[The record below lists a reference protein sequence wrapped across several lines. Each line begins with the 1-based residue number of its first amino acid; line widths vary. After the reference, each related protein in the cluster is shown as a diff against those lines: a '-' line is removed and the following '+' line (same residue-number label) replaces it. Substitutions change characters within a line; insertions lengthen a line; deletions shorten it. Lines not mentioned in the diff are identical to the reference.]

1 MRRARARDCLGTR
14 IVPGAWHV
22 RADHGITHR
31 AGFGRLSQSDAIIV
45 RGMCYALQG
54 VCGAGSTALL
64 RYCATAPPRLFEEGR
79 QRVTTQE
86 ERQAY
91 IDDMARRRGYVLSYH
106 KGMAQADF
114 EVLKA
119 ADALIAAVYTTP
131 RHLDRKT
138 KELLFCA
145 TLTVMRAGKGQLQ
158 SHIRAALQH
167 GASVEEV
174 LEAIEIALPEA
185 GVVAFQAGFEAWRE
199 VAGVEGIEPRL
210 QVFDGGD
217 GVR

>member
-1 MRRARARDCLGTR
+1 M
-14 IVPGAWHV
+14 
-22 RADHGITHR
+22 
-31 AGFGRLSQSDAIIV
+31 
-45 RGMCYALQG
+45 
-54 VCGAGSTALL
+54 
-64 RYCATAPPRLFEEGR
+64 ATQDEK
-79 QRVTTQE
+79 
-86 ERQAY
+86 QAF
-91 IDDMARRRGYVLSYH
+91 IDDMARRRGYVLGYH
-106 KGMAQADF
+106 KGMAAADF

-119 ADALIAAVYTTP
+119 ADALVGAVYTTQ

-138 KELLFCA
+138 KELVFCA

-167 GASVEEV
+167 GASPEEV

-185 GVVAFQAGFEAWRE
+185 GVVALQAGFEAWRE
-199 VAGVEGIEPRL
+199 VVGVEGIEPSV

>member
-1 MRRARARDCLGTR
+1 MA
-14 IVPGAWHV
+14 
-22 RADHGITHR
+22 
-31 AGFGRLSQSDAIIV
+31 
-45 RGMCYALQG
+45 
-54 VCGAGSTALL
+54 
-64 RYCATAPPRLFEEGR
+64 
-79 QRVTTQE
+79 TQE
-86 ERQAY
+86 EKQAY
-91 IDDMARRRGYVLSYH
+91 IDDMARRRGYVLGYH
-106 KGMAQADF
+106 KGMAAADF

-119 ADALIAAVYTTP
+119 ADALVGAVYTTQ

-138 KELLFCA
+138 KELVFCA

-167 GASVEEV
+167 GASPEEV

-199 VAGVEGIEPRL
+199 VVGVEGIEPSI

>member
-1 MRRARARDCLGTR
+1 MA
-14 IVPGAWHV
+14 
-22 RADHGITHR
+22 
-31 AGFGRLSQSDAIIV
+31 
-45 RGMCYALQG
+45 
-54 VCGAGSTALL
+54 
-64 RYCATAPPRLFEEGR
+64 
-79 QRVTTQE
+79 TQE

-106 KGMAQADF
+106 KGMAEVDF

-119 ADALIAAVYTTP
+119 ADALIAAVYTTS

-145 TLTVMRAGKGQLQ
+145 TLTVMRAGKGQQQ

-167 GASVEEV
+167 GARTEEV

-199 VAGVEGIEPRL
+199 VVGVEGIEPRL

>member
-1 MRRARARDCLGTR
+1 MA
-14 IVPGAWHV
+14 
-22 RADHGITHR
+22 
-31 AGFGRLSQSDAIIV
+31 
-45 RGMCYALQG
+45 
-54 VCGAGSTALL
+54 
-64 RYCATAPPRLFEEGR
+64 
-79 QRVTTQE
+79 TQE
-86 ERQAY
+86 EKQAY
-91 IDDMARRRGYVLSYH
+91 IDDMARRRGYVLGYH
-106 KGMAQADF
+106 KGMAAADF

-119 ADALIAAVYTTP
+119 ADALVGAVYTTQ

-138 KELLFCA
+138 KELVFCA

-167 GASVEEV
+167 GASPEEV

-199 VAGVEGIEPRL
+199 VVGVEGIEPTI

>member
-1 MRRARARDCLGTR
+1 MA
-14 IVPGAWHV
+14 
-22 RADHGITHR
+22 
-31 AGFGRLSQSDAIIV
+31 
-45 RGMCYALQG
+45 
-54 VCGAGSTALL
+54 
-64 RYCATAPPRLFEEGR
+64 
-79 QRVTTQE
+79 TQE

-119 ADALIAAVYTTP
+119 ADALIAAVYTAP
-131 RHLDRKT
+131 RHLERKT

-167 GASVEEV
+167 GASAEEV

-199 VAGVEGIEPRL
+199 VAGVEGIEPRR
-210 QVFDGGD
+210 QVFDGRD
-217 GVR
+217 GMR

>member
-1 MRRARARDCLGTR
+1 M
-14 IVPGAWHV
+14 
-22 RADHGITHR
+22 
-31 AGFGRLSQSDAIIV
+31 
-45 RGMCYALQG
+45 
-54 VCGAGSTALL
+54 
-64 RYCATAPPRLFEEGR
+64 
-79 QRVTTQE
+79 TTQE

-106 KGMAQADF
+106 KGIAQADF

-158 SHIRAALQH
+158 SHILAALRH

-199 VAGVEGIEPRL
+199 VAGVEGIEPRI

>member
-1 MRRARARDCLGTR
+1 MA
-14 IVPGAWHV
+14 
-22 RADHGITHR
+22 
-31 AGFGRLSQSDAIIV
+31 
-45 RGMCYALQG
+45 
-54 VCGAGSTALL
+54 
-64 RYCATAPPRLFEEGR
+64 
-79 QRVTTQE
+79 TQE
-86 ERQAY
+86 EKQAY
-91 IDDMARRRGYVLSYH
+91 IDDMARRRGYILGYH
-106 KGMAQADF
+106 KGMAAADF

-119 ADALIAAVYTTP
+119 ADALVGAVYTTQ

-138 KELLFCA
+138 KELVFCA

-167 GASVEEV
+167 GASPEEV

-199 VAGVEGIEPRL
+199 VVGVEGIEPSV

-217 GVR
+217 GVG

>member
-1 MRRARARDCLGTR
+1 M
-14 IVPGAWHV
+14 
-22 RADHGITHR
+22 
-31 AGFGRLSQSDAIIV
+31 
-45 RGMCYALQG
+45 
-54 VCGAGSTALL
+54 
-64 RYCATAPPRLFEEGR
+64 ATQDEKQTF
-79 QRVTTQE
+79 
-86 ERQAY
+86 
-91 IDDMARRRGYVLSYH
+91 IDDMARRRGYVLGYH
-106 KGMAQADF
+106 KGMAAADF

-119 ADALIAAVYTTP
+119 ADALVGAVYTTQ

-138 KELLFCA
+138 KELVFCA

-167 GASVEEV
+167 GASPEEV

-199 VAGVEGIEPRL
+199 VVGVEGIEPTI

>member
-1 MRRARARDCLGTR
+1 VA
-14 IVPGAWHV
+14 
-22 RADHGITHR
+22 
-31 AGFGRLSQSDAIIV
+31 
-45 RGMCYALQG
+45 
-54 VCGAGSTALL
+54 
-64 RYCATAPPRLFEEGR
+64 
-79 QRVTTQE
+79 TQE

-106 KGMAQADF
+106 KGMAEVDF

-119 ADALIAAVYTTP
+119 TDSLIAAVYTTS

-145 TLTVMRAGKGQLQ
+145 TLTVMRAGKRQLQ

-167 GASVEEV
+167 GASTEEV

-199 VAGVEGIEPRL
+199 VVGIEGIEPRV

>member
-1 MRRARARDCLGTR
+1 MA
-14 IVPGAWHV
+14 
-22 RADHGITHR
+22 
-31 AGFGRLSQSDAIIV
+31 
-45 RGMCYALQG
+45 
-54 VCGAGSTALL
+54 
-64 RYCATAPPRLFEEGR
+64 
-79 QRVTTQE
+79 TQE
-86 ERQAY
+86 EKQAY
-91 IDDMARRRGYVLSYH
+91 IDDMARRRGYVLGYH
-106 KGMAQADF
+106 KGMAAADF

-119 ADALIAAVYTTP
+119 ADALVGAVYTTQ

-138 KELLFCA
+138 KELVFCA

-167 GASVEEV
+167 GASPEEV

-199 VAGVEGIEPRL
+199 VVGVEGIEPSV

-217 GVR
+217 GVG